1 MQPVLIYKN
10 RIYILDSF
18 SLDESSSSSNRSR
31 LTRLKKKT
39 EEGFK
44 MLDSIRQ
51 ESRENIAKLRANL
64 EEFEEKERLS
74 RSCIKELTKKSE
86 AISQQI
92 SDATRAKLLAKIQLN
107 KIEGQLMELQ
117 LAKVDLEAPI
127 NSHFLIEQETGAK
140 KKVEA
145 AIENSNSLER
155 EKQRILHDLKCRN
168 KILANEIQE
177 VANAK
182 KNLNDA
188 SIKQV
193 EDLNKLLGP
202 QRKLVL
208 EQNKLEEQ
216 MLLDKLNSY
225 YEPGMI
231 HPDRPI
237 KSENR
242 MDGRV
247 NTI

>member
-1 MQPVLIYKN
+1 MQPVLIYTN

-18 SLDESSSSSNRSR
+18 SLDESSSSSNR

-127 NSHFLIEQETGAK
+127 NSHLLIEQETDAK

-145 AIENSNSLER
+145 AIENLNSVER
-155 EKQRILHDLKCRN
+155 EKQRILHDLECQN
-168 KILANEIQE
+168 EILAKDIQE

-202 QRKLVL
+202 QRKLLL

-242 MDGRV
+242 VDGRV
-247 NTI
+247 NTV

>member
-1 MQPVLIYKN
+1 
-10 RIYILDSF
+10 
-18 SLDESSSSSNRSR
+18 
-31 LTRLKKKT
+31 LKKKT

-44 MLDSIRQ
+44 LLDSIRQ

-64 EEFEEKERLS
+64 EELEEKERLS
-74 RSCIKELTKKSE
+74 RSCIKELTKNLE
-86 AISQQI
+86 GIDQQI
-92 SDATRAKLLAKIQLN
+92 SDATRSRLLAKIQLN
-107 KIEGQLMELQ
+107 KIEGQMMELQ
-117 LAKVDLEAPI
+117 LTKVDLEAPM
-127 NSHFLIEQETGAK
+127 NTLLIEQETDAK

-145 AIENSNSLER
+145 AIENLNSLER
-155 EKQRILHDLKCRN
+155 EKQRILHDLECQN
-168 KILANEIQE
+168 EILAKDIQE

-202 QRKLVL
+202 QRKLLL

-231 HPDRPI
+231 NPDRPI

-242 MDGRV
+242 VDGRV
-247 NTI
+247 NTV